1 MFQSICSETLTIV
14 IMTPAHKMRNVHR
27 GSWSGSQSTSCS
39 EVDISFPPRSIQL
52 LPRDGSNI
60 ISFLEVLYG
69 EANLKT

>member
-14 IMTPAHKMRNVHR
+14 MAPAQNAVTFIAEVGAIVNQRLA
-27 GSWSGSQSTSCS
+27 CS

-60 ISFLEVLYG
+60 TSFLEVLYG
-69 EANLKT
+69 ETNLKT